1 MFYKRNNT
9 ANNPLRFLNKDG
21 IIVFFLAILLWNHL
35 QAQMNRPYNED
46 SLKRILLSHPVDTNY
61 VNALNMLASSNF
73 FKQPRLTLQY
83 AQEAIEKSK
92 QLGYT
97 LGIQEGYFR
106 AGEAKRS
113 MGDFVGAM
121 KIQVEGLAFNQRI
134 GSRFWEANSLGW
146 IGMNYFELHDYT
158 RAIEYLKKAVTIQED
173 LKEKTTTTYLFTT
186 YISNAFLEADQPDSA
201 MFYIRVANKYQ
212 DLTKMAGPNLRA
224 LKTQLTGEIFFRYN
238 KLDSAKIFYDSALA
252 IAMEDVE
259 RAPKSIC
266 MTSGSLS
273 RVAEW
278 EGRPDVALAYAR
290 QEFQLA
296 YQKDLKPQMLESGRL
311 LYSYFKKLG
320 ISDSAYYYAE
330 AVSALNDSMYG
341 QSHFNELRLLLLEE
355 QSRNQQ
361 VREEKQRL
369 QSQIIIWSL
378 VAIAA
383 IILLVGLFL
392 FRMNRKTAKVNQSLG
407 TALHELKSTQAQ
419 LIQAE
424 KMASL
429 GELTAGI
436 AHEIQNPLNF
446 VNNFS
451 DLNKELIEELKEELK
466 KGDVREASSIA
477 ENLKENEDKINLHG
491 RRADGIVKSMLQH
504 SRASGGQKEPT
515 DVNKLVD
522 EYVRLAYHGYRAR
535 NKDFNVKLDID
546 LDPSL
551 PQAPMVT
558 QDVGRVLLNLLNN
571 AFHAVEEKAKT
582 AGADYQPIVSI
593 KILSAHTE
601 AGMPG
606 NKQTQSE
613 FGNPKSIAI
622 TIADNGP
629 GIPDAI
635 KEKIF
640 QPFFTTKPTG
650 QGTGLGLSL
659 SYDIVKAHGGEI
671 TLKTMLG
678 AGSQFTIELPKD

>member
-1 MFYKRNNT
+1 
-9 ANNPLRFLNKDG
+9 
-21 IIVFFLAILLWNHL
+21 
-35 QAQMNRPYNED
+35 
-46 SLKRILLSHPVDTNY
+46 
-61 VNALNMLASSNF
+61 
-73 FKQPRLTLQY
+73 
-83 AQEAIEKSK
+83 
-92 QLGYT
+92 
-97 LGIQEGYFR
+97 
-106 AGEAKRS
+106 
-113 MGDFVGAM
+113 
-121 KIQVEGLAFNQRI
+121 
-134 GSRFWEANSLGW
+134 
-146 IGMNYFELHDYT
+146 
-158 RAIEYLKKAVTIQED
+158 
-173 LKEKTTTTYLFTT
+173 
-186 YISNAFLEADQPDSA
+186 
-201 MFYIRVANKYQ
+201 
-212 DLTKMAGPNLRA
+212 
-224 LKTQLTGEIFFRYN
+224 
-238 KLDSAKIFYDSALA
+238 
-252 IAMEDVE
+252 
-259 RAPKSIC
+259 
-266 MTSGSLS
+266 
-273 RVAEW
+273 
-278 EGRPDVALAYAR
+278 
-290 QEFQLA
+290 
-296 YQKDLKPQMLESGRL
+296 
-311 LYSYFKKLG
+311 
-320 ISDSAYYYAE
+320 
-330 AVSALNDSMYG
+330 
-341 QSHFNELRLLLLEE
+341 
-355 QSRNQQ
+355 
-361 VREEKQRL
+361 
-369 QSQIIIWSL
+369 
-378 VAIAA
+378 
-383 IILLVGLFL
+383 
-392 FRMNRKTAKVNQSLG
+392 
-407 TALHELKSTQAQ
+407 
-419 LIQAE
+419 
-424 KMASL
+424 
-429 GELTAGI
+429 
-436 AHEIQNPLNF
+436 
-446 VNNFS
+446 
-451 DLNKELIEELKEELK
+451 
-466 KGDVREASSIA
+466 
-477 ENLKENEDKINLHG
+477 
-491 RRADGIVKSMLQH
+491 MLQH